1 MTSYLSL
8 FTIAN
13 TSSTQLRIKRS
24 SFHKTF
30 KLKKLDLNVSNNQFK
45 SEYDDAFEIRFKP
58 VKKMK
63 KNSIH
68 INLINNSTTESRKNF
83 NNTMESDIVINDPS
97 VDSLN
102 SIDKSTFC
110 LTTINKTKLGDIF
123 LNELSSNNGSS
134 IFYFYSLFL

>member
-1 MTSYLSL
+1 MYTKHTYYS
-8 FTIAN
+8 
-13 TSSTQLRIKRS
+13 
-24 SFHKTF
+24 
-30 KLKKLDLNVSNNQFK
+30 KLTDTT
-45 SEYDDAFEIRFKP
+45 
-58 VKKMK
+58 
-63 KNSIH
+63 
-68 INLINNSTTESRKNF
+68 NLINNSTTESRKNF

-134 IFYFYSLFL
+134 IFYFYSLSLVILDFTSAYFSGPPYAQAKYQIQVP